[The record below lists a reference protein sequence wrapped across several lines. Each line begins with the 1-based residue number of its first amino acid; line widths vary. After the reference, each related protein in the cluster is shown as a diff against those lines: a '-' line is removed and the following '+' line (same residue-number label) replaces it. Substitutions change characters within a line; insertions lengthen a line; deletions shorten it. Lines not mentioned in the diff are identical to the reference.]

1 MLTRRNPKTTAPPP
15 NLRFSHSVEIPSNA
29 RWLYLAGQVGIT
41 PEGTTLETLEE
52 QDEQIWQNTIL
63 TLEDAGF
70 GVEDIVKLT
79 VFSTDPNGIDIHMK
93 HRAKYLNSDHTPA
106 STWLNI
112 SSLATPQLLIE
123 METVAAKAT

>member
-1 MLTRRNPKTTAPPP
+1 MLITRNPETTASPAA
-15 NLRFSHSVEIPSNA
+15 RYSHSVEVPPNA
-29 RWLYLAGQVGIT
+29 RWLCLAGQVGIT
-41 PEGTTLETLEE
+41 PDGTILESLEE
-52 QDEQIWQNTIL
+52 QDDQIWKNTIL

-79 VFSTDPNGIDIHMK
+79 VLSTDPSALSIHMK

-112 SSLATPQLLIE
+112 SSLARPEFLIE
-123 METVAAKAT
+123 MEAVAAKAS